1 MKYKYSLLTFLSNL
15 PVNFLIIVQIFV
27 LFVAANISLA
37 SVNSR
42 SMLYTPLKPY
52 LEQNGFFIMSNM
64 DDESIDEN
72 IGEALSIID
81 RDISVA
87 ELKSYTDR
95 YISFTVLPDEM
106 FDSLDLPLQSGEKF
120 KSTEKSDLPLLIVSA
135 NEEGAEVGKV
145 LHDNAGNGYQV
156 AAKLTDLSYFPS
168 FHIYSI
174 DMTYEEFYD
183 VLDINTEQHAHFY
196 TSESQIKNVQL
207 AFPLRSSSA
216 KIVTYNSEV
225 TEEEINSDFQKLMEY
240 GKERGD
246 EYCFTLMNNK
256 EIVKRSEKLLSDDFK
271 KMLPPV
277 ASFGIIVLIGVVS
290 CAMITSKNAAYK
302 LAILYCCGAGKR
314 DCIKISSGNMMIVSS
329 LGLLAA
335 FSALFAICST
345 QIPNKYGLVFN
356 INNVIL
362 SLIIF
367 AVLILISISVPMVL
381 FSRNSPYD
389 ALKNEKQE

>member
-81 RDISVA
+81 RDISVT

-196 TSESQIKNVQL
+196 TSESQIKNVPL

-290 CAMITSKNAAYK
+290 CAMITSKNAVYK

-314 DCIKISSGNMMIVSS
+314 DCIRISSGNMMIVSS